1 MKKKTTKCNSNI
13 AFRNSKD
20 ILRHTHNNSNK
31 DILCLC
37 VYYYKKENQGI
48 SGNKIKIKRG
58 MFAMRRGE
66 VEGMRRKKI
75 YWEKSIIFVAV
86 ALAIVSL
93 FGNITYSLK

>member
-1 MKKKTTKCNSNI
+1 M
-13 AFRNSKD
+13 
-20 ILRHTHNNSNK
+20 
-31 DILCLC
+31 
-37 VYYYKKENQGI
+37 

-58 MFAMRRGE
+58 MFATRRGG
-66 VEGMRRKKI
+66 GMGRKKI

>member
-1 MKKKTTKCNSNI
+1 
-13 AFRNSKD
+13 
-20 ILRHTHNNSNK
+20 
-31 DILCLC
+31 
-37 VYYYKKENQGI
+37 
-48 SGNKIKIKRG
+48 